1 MPHIR
6 TISPEEADGALKT
19 MYDAAIQRAGRVF
32 NVISI
37 QGLNPKAM
45 RASLGLYQALMI
57 APGPLTRTIREMLA
71 TVTSRTMN
79 CFY

>member
-6 TISPEEADGALKT
+6 TISHEDSEGALRSL
-19 MYDAAIQRAGRVF
+19 YDSAIQRAGRIF
-32 NVISI
+32 NVVGI
-37 QGLNPKAM
+37 QGLNPKVM

-57 APGPLTRTIREMLA
+57 GPGPLSRTVREMLA